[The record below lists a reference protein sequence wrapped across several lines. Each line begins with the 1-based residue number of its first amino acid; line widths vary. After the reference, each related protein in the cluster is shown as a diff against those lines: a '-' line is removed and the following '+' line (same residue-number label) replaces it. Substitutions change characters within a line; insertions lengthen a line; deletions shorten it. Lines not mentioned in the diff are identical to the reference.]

1 MDYEWLSI
9 AMFVVALVLLAAGY
23 PVAFTLGGVSLLFSV
38 LPTAISWVDP
48 EIFVDPSLLASM
60 PQQIFT
66 TMLSYTLLAIPYFIF
81 MGAMLEKSGLA
92 EQLLETIGILFGPIR
107 GGLALAVVF
116 VGALLAATTG
126 VVAASVVAMGLISLP
141 VMLRY
146 NYSKE
151 LTVGVIA
158 ASGTLGQII
167 PPSVVLVV
175 LGDQLGVPVGDLFL
189 GALLPGLM
197 IAGLFALHVIV
208 VAFLKPEAAP
218 ALPTSVR
225 NIQGKDLALRV
236 VKVLIPPLVLIFLV
250 LGSIFWGIATPTE
263 AGALGALGA
272 TVLAWVS
279 GQCSW
284 KRLLEVA
291 DSTLRITSMVML
303 ILVGSRAFS
312 LVFVG
317 LGGNALV
324 ADVLQN
330 LPGGKISFLLVSM
343 LTVFLLGFFI
353 DFFEIAFIVVPIFRP
368 IAQALEMDLL
378 WYGILLG
385 VNLQTSFLTPPFGF
399 ALFYLRGV
407 APPEIKTS
415 DIYRGAIPFIV
426 LQLIVLVILVRF
438 PEIVTF
444 LPSLKPAP

>member
-9 AMFVVALVLLAAGY
+9 AMFVVALVLLSIGY

-151 LTVGVIA
+151 LTTGVIA

-167 PPSVVLVV
+167 PPVWCWL
-175 LGDQLGVPVGDLFL
+175 
-189 GALLPGLM
+189 
-197 IAGLFALHVIV
+197 
-208 VAFLKPEAAP
+208 
-218 ALPTSVR
+218 
-225 NIQGKDLALRV
+225 
-236 VKVLIPPLVLIFLV
+236 
-250 LGSIFWGIATPTE
+250 FWGISSVYLWVIYSW
-263 AGALGALGA
+263 AL
-272 TVLAWVS
+272 
-279 GQCSW
+279 C
-284 KRLLEVA
+284 
-291 DSTLRITSMVML
+291 
-303 ILVGSRAFS
+303 
-312 LVFVG
+312 
-317 LGGNALV
+317 
-324 ADVLQN
+324 
-330 LPGGKISFLLVSM
+330 
-343 LTVFLLGFFI
+343 
-353 DFFEIAFIVVPIFRP
+353 
-368 IAQALEMDLL
+368 
-378 WYGILLG
+378 
-385 VNLQTSFLTPPFGF
+385 
-399 ALFYLRGV
+399 YL
-407 APPEIKTS
+407 
-415 DIYRGAIPFIV
+415 D
-426 LQLIVLVILVRF
+426 
-438 PEIVTF
+438 
-444 LPSLKPAP
+444 